1 MLIIDDYFMSVTS
14 YEMGEVSFHLIG
26 GNGFHIKA
34 ENEGFS
40 PVGSRCHQNIKYENF
55 RSSFSRLRQKNCIR
69 KLAGRTARFFVFL
82 ICNVDV
88 SSCRRG
94 FIKSLLFQRGQA
106 KIAKKNNSRELKET
120 RRRRKRERHLKM

>member
-1 MLIIDDYFMSVTS
+1 MLIIDDYFMLVTS

-26 GNGFHIKA
+26 ANGFHIKA

-69 KLAGRTARFFVFL
+69 KLAGRTARFFLFL

-94 FIKSLLFQRGQA
+94 FIKSLF
-106 KIAKKNNSRELKET
+106 RED
-120 RRRRKRERHLKM
+120 RRKLLKKTTVGSLRKHDVDGSENVI